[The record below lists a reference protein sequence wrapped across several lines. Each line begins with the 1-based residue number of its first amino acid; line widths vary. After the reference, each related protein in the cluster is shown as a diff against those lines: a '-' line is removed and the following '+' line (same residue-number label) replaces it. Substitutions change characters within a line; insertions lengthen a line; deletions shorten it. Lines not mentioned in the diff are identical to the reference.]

1 MGHQLVKIIIQFYWN
16 YILKT
21 SIMNKFY
28 NNTRTVEDKR
38 TQREMLDA
46 MKEQN
51 KLLAEI
57 LKELKTK

>member
-1 MGHQLVKIIIQFYWN
+1 
-16 YILKT
+16 
-21 SIMNKFY
+21 MNKFY
-28 NNTRTVEDKR
+28 NNTRTIEDKR
-38 TQREMLDA
+38 TQREMFDA

>member
-1 MGHQLVKIIIQFYWN
+1 
-16 YILKT
+16 
-21 SIMNKFY
+21 MNKFY

-57 LKELKTK
+57 LIELKTK

>member
-1 MGHQLVKIIIQFYWN
+1 
-16 YILKT
+16 
-21 SIMNKFY
+21 MNKFY

-51 KLLAEI
+51 KLLADI

>member
-1 MGHQLVKIIIQFYWN
+1 
-16 YILKT
+16 
-21 SIMNKFY
+21 MNKFY

-46 MKEQN
+46 MNEQN

>member
-1 MGHQLVKIIIQFYWN
+1 
-16 YILKT
+16 
-21 SIMNKFY
+21 MNKFY
-28 NNTRTVEDKR
+28 NNTRTIEDKR

>member
-1 MGHQLVKIIIQFYWN
+1 
-16 YILKT
+16 
-21 SIMNKFY
+21 MNKFY